1 MISYKKKIYF
11 LLSSEAYLEP
21 VSGDRINEMNVIKAM
36 LDEYEVYYN
45 GILVKK
51 DDKAFGDK
59 NKIINIPKEG
69 EYDLVYI
76 RNNKDV
82 FLKSPSPKLW
92 FASPYDEDCFNQADG
107 IVCMTKPWKNALS
120 TYDYEKYDYFKG
132 TYPVDMLA
140 PKACILFPQVIDDSY
155 FSDEIISPKNI
166 QVSQTIKQKILNF
179 LNFSKPEKRTIRH
192 FGPIRP
198 SNYPYQIISAL
209 SDKKMSKK
217 INAECI
223 GAGKKVSLPSQ
234 IVNIPR
240 IPQEYV
246 SAMLKSASAIWYNQD
261 ATGHIAGS
269 LKVLEAMA
277 AGVPILLPRYDAR
290 VDELGEEYPFFW
302 DLEPGTSICDSNQ
315 NDFFDK
321 LNKIMSLNDEEKSQI
336 SIYLKQRAQRHS
348 KENVAK
354 IIKDELNYFWGKYNE

>member
-140 PKACILFPQVIDDSY
+140 PKAC
-155 FSDEIISPKNI
+155 
-166 QVSQTIKQKILNF
+166 
-179 LNFSKPEKRTIRH
+179 
-192 FGPIRP
+192 
-198 SNYPYQIISAL
+198 
-209 SDKKMSKK
+209 
-217 INAECI
+217 
-223 GAGKKVSLPSQ
+223 
-234 IVNIPR
+234 
-240 IPQEYV
+240 
-246 SAMLKSASAIWYNQD
+246 
-261 ATGHIAGS
+261 
-269 LKVLEAMA
+269 
-277 AGVPILLPRYDAR
+277 
-290 VDELGEEYPFFW
+290 
-302 DLEPGTSICDSNQ
+302 
-315 NDFFDK
+315 
-321 LNKIMSLNDEEKSQI
+321 
-336 SIYLKQRAQRHS
+336 
-348 KENVAK
+348 
-354 IIKDELNYFWGKYNE
+354 